1 MRQANNLAIPEE
13 YSDRLSSLRFPL
25 IVGVVF
31 IHAYGFSVLYS
42 NKAIGIN
49 SFSNYLIFFQN
60 LISQGVGRI
69 AVPMFFLLSGYF
81 FFINFK
87 FSTRSFFNK
96 LSSRC
101 KTLLVPFLFWNITT
115 LVALWAVQAFPVTLS
130 FFPDK
135 SLVIRTYETYDYF
148 KAIFGIDRFPI
159 AYQFWFVR
167 DLMMLVVLV
176 PVLNLL
182 LKVIPTFSLCLV
194 GGAWFFSVWSL
205 EPPSITALSFFYLG
219 AYLAHFN
226 KNLFS
231 LDKYGNIILI
241 GYIAILFFDTYFI
254 TSPYHPYLHR
264 AGLLLGIIS
273 AFYLTSYLVF
283 HHKAKS
289 LLLYASVPSFF
300 VFAIHEPLL
309 TVVKKISYIVFEPT
323 TEVVVLALYLAI
335 PLSVVGFSLLIYY
348 ACLFLFPQF
357 LRVVSG
363 GR

>member
-1 MRQANNLAIPEE
+1 MRQANNLTIPEE

-69 AVPMFFLLSGYF
+69 SVPMFFLLSGYF
-81 FFINFK
+81 FFINFN
-87 FSTRSFFNK
+87 FSIRSFLNK
-96 LSSRC
+96 LSSRY
-101 KTLLVPFLFWNITT
+101 KTLLIPFLFWNIAT
-115 LVALWAVQAFPVTLS
+115 LIALWGVQIFPATLS

-135 SLVIRTYETYDYF
+135 SLVISTYDTYDYF

-167 DLMMLVVLV
+167 DLMIIVLLV
-176 PVLNLL
+176 PLLNLL
-182 LKVIPTFSLCLV
+182 LKVIPTFSLCIL
-194 GGAWFFSVWSL
+194 GGAWLFPVWSI
-205 EPPSITALSFFYLG
+205 ETPSITALSFFYLG
-219 AYLAHFN
+219 AYWAYFN

-231 LDKYGNIILI
+231 MDKYGNIILI
-241 GYIAILFFDTYFI
+241 GYIAILLFDTYYI
-254 TSPYHPYLHR
+254 SSPYHPYFHKV
-264 AGLLLGIIS
+264 GLLLGVLS
-273 AFYLTSYLVF
+273 AFYLTSFLALHNKV
-283 HHKAKS
+283 KS
-289 LLLYASVPSFF
+289 LLIYASALSFF

-309 TVVKKISYIVFEPT
+309 TVVKKISYMVFKPT
-323 TEVVVLALYLAI
+323 TEIVVLVLYLVI
-335 PLSVVGFSLLIYY
+335 PFSVIGISLLIYY
-348 ACLFLFPQF
+348 VCHLLFPQF